1 MHPRAFPLVN
11 LKMFMKKSIFIILTL
26 SLILGGCSA
35 NKSVLNENNVPEKM
49 ENYDEAKALEDV
61 AKTRETNNSQNS
73 QASQKENN
81 NSQTNN
87 LKNNMN
93 TVLLKTNKGD
103 IKIKLNSEKAPIS
116 VENFKSYVS
125 KGYYT
130 GTIFHRVIAD
140 FMIQG
145 GGFDEAGKEKTTEAQ
160 IKNEATNGLLNNRGT
175 IAMARTMVV
184 DSATSQFF
192 INLKDNDFLNYKDQ
206 ANYGYAVFGEVVE
219 GMDVVDLI
227 AGVETGTSGGHG
239 DWPIENIIVESASL
253 VE

>member
-1 MHPRAFPLVN
+1 
-11 LKMFMKKSIFIILTL
+11 MKKSIFILLTL

-35 NKSVLNENNVPEKM
+35 NKSVLNENNVSEKM
-49 ENYDEAKALEDV
+49 ENYDETKALEDV
-61 AKTRETNNSQNS
+61 AKTRETNNSQDSQNS
-73 QASQKENN
+73 QDPQGSQNENN

-145 GGFDEAGKEKTTEAQ
+145 GGFDEKGKEKTTDAQ
-160 IKNEATNGLLNNRGT
+160 IKNEAANGLLNNRGT
-175 IAMARTMVV
+175 LAMARTMVV

-206 ANYGYAVFGEVVE
+206 ANYGYAVFGEVIE
-219 GMDVVDLI
+219 GMDIVDII